1 MNIGIRLSLM
11 MFLQFFVW
19 GAWYV
24 TTGNF
29 MSANGM
35 GDSVGWAYSLCPIAA
50 VISPF
55 FLGMIAD
62 RFFASEKILGVLHL
76 IGGIIMFALP
86 SMASTST
93 YVFLLGIQLYALCY
107 MPTLSLSST
116 VAFSNIKNSQ
126 TWFPIIR
133 SLGTIGWIVAG
144 IMISKWLGADKK
156 SIQYTITGGAS
167 VLLGVLSFF
176 MPHTPPPAKGKPLS
190 IHDILCMDAWK
201 LLKDKYFAIFAVCSM
216 LICIPLSAYYAYAQ
230 VFVDNMGFEAPAY
243 TMSFGQMGEVLC
255 MFLIPLFFVRLG
267 AKWMLA
273 VGMFAWILR
282 YGFFGYA
289 ASSGIL
295 WMVVAGVILHGI
307 CYDFFFVTGQIY
319 TDQRTSKSVR
329 AQAQGFLVF
338 LTQGVGMLI
347 GAQIM
352 QLIYNR
358 SVNQY
363 TDLPSRMAEW
373 DKFWYIPAIFA
384 AVVLV
389 LFIILFKVDK
399 RPEAA

>member
-1 MNIGIRLSLM
+1 M